1 MSPIIKKPDGIV
13 LKIYVQPKSSQNA
26 IVGVHDDAVKI
37 RLTAPPVDNAAN
49 ELCIKFLAKQLGFPK
64 SSMAI
69 ISGHAS
75 RFKQVFIRCATDQ
88 NPAHPGNLETIL
100 NQLENRIQLKKP

>member
-1 MSPIIKKPDGIV
+1 MSPILKKPDGII

-49 ELCIKFLAKQLGFPK
+49 ELCIKFLAKQLGIPK
-64 SSMAI
+64 SSMDI
-69 ISGHAS
+69 ISGHTS

-88 NPAHPGNLETIL
+88 SPSHPGNLETIL
-100 NQLENRIQLKKP
+100 NQLENWIQLKKP